1 MDKVEKWEGLV
12 SIVIPAYNEQER
24 ILPSIR
30 SLAAFC
36 ENHFKSFEIICVDDG
51 STDGTWGL
59 ITGINDIPSLRPLR
73 LPENRGKGS
82 AVKHGMLNAKGD
94 YRFFTDADLPYRL
107 DAFNISLQAFH
118 LEKCDMVAG
127 DRDLID
133 SAEEIEAQLLRRF
146 AGRVFSTL
154 VTRLVRMDVTD
165 SQCGFKGFS
174 GDAATK
180 IFSDLRVRGY
190 AFDVEIFSLAR
201 SGKLKVCR
209 IPVTL
214 VRQAGSKI
222 RLSRD
227 PFRMVIDLIRL
238 SFGKK

>member
-1 MDKVEKWEGLV
+1 
-12 SIVIPAYNEQER
+12 
-24 ILPSIR
+24 
-30 SLAAFC
+30 
-36 ENHFKSFEIICVDDG
+36 
-51 STDGTWGL
+51 
-59 ITGINDIPSLRPLR
+59 
-73 LPENRGKGS
+73 
-82 AVKHGMLNAKGD
+82 
-94 YRFFTDADLPYRL
+94 
-107 DAFNISLQAFH
+107 
-118 LEKCDMVAG
+118 MVAG
-127 DRDLID
+127 DRGLID
-133 SAEEIEAQLLRRF
+133 SAEEIKAHGLRRF
-146 AGRVFSTL
+146 AGRVFSIL

-180 IFSDLRVRGY
+180 LFSDLRVGGY

-201 SGKLKVCR
+201 KGKLKVGR

-238 SFGKK
+238 ALGKK